1 VTWLTKIEI
10 DRPQCS
16 IWVVIATLLG
26 SLLIACGG
34 GSKWPV
40 GGGRYPDRGEAGL
53 RATAAQLLARSVR
66 FDTTN
71 PPGNERP
78 LAEYLVGFLERQG
91 IEARVIPT
99 PGSDAPEG
107 RAAAWARIP
116 GTGERRPVVLL
127 SHLDVV
133 PARGG
138 EWAVEPF
145 EGLVGGGYVVG
156 RGALDAKGV
165 VVVQMLA
172 LVELARRG
180 VRLERDVILL
190 ATPDEEVGGRDG
202 AGYLVRERRTL
213 LRDAEFLLTEGGSIL
228 PGSGGAPD
236 IWGVTYVEKSPC
248 WIEVIARGRPG
259 HGSSAGADTAVPRL
273 VRALDRVRRMQTEV
287 RVVPEVAEM
296 FAALAPY
303 AAPDDRRPFEELGAA
318 LAVAPDFRERFLSQP
333 GRNALVRNT
342 VSITVLNG
350 SERTNVIPA
359 EASAHLDVRL
369 LPGESCA
376 AFGRRL
382 SYVID
387 DPAISLETLLSFP
400 TRASPLDTE
409 LFDAIRLAAKE
420 SRRPA
425 IVVPRVIAGFT
436 DAHYFRNLGIVA
448 YGFVPRWLP
457 PHETRSIHGP
467 NERISLDNLERGV
480 NALVRILELLGPVAG
495 D

>member
-1 VTWLTKIEI
+1 MTWITKT
-10 DRPQCS
+10 R
-16 IWVVIATLLG
+16 ALLLRG
-26 SLLIACGG
+26 PRWGTVAALSASLSLACASWPLGG
-34 GSKWPV
+34 A
-40 GGGRYPDRGEAGL
+40 RYPDLEKDGL
-53 RATAAQLLARSVR
+53 RQTAARLLSQAIRL
-66 FDTTN
+66 DTTN
-71 PPGNERP
+71 PPGDEKP
-78 LAEYLVGFLERQG
+78 LAEYLVGFLQRQG

-99 PGSDAPEG
+99 PSNGAPRG
-107 RAAAWARIP
+107 RAAAWARLP

-133 PARGG
+133 PARGN
-138 EWAVEPF
+138 EWAVDPF

-165 VVVQMLA
+165 AVVQMLA

-190 ATPDEEVGGRDG
+190 AAPDEEVGGRAG

-213 LRDAEFLLTEGGSIL
+213 LRDAEYLLTEGGSIL
-228 PGSGGAPD
+228 PGDGRTPD

-248 WIEVIARGRPG
+248 WLEVIARGRPG
-259 HGSSAGADTAVPRL
+259 HGSTAGPDTAVPRL

-287 RVVPEVAEM
+287 RVVPEVAKM

-303 AAPDDRRPFEELGAA
+303 AAPEDQRPFADLRAA

-369 LPGESCA
+369 LPGESCS
-376 AFGRRL
+376 AFVQRL
-382 SYVID
+382 RTVID
-387 DPAISLETLLSFP
+387 DPAVALETLLTFP
-400 TRASPLDTE
+400 TRASPLDTR
-409 LFDAIRLAAKE
+409 LFRAIRAVAKE

-425 IVVPRVIAGFT
+425 VVVPRVIAGFT
-436 DAHYFRNLGIVA
+436 DAHYFRDLGIVA

-467 NERISLDNLERGV
+467 NERISLDNLQRGV
-480 NALVRILELLGPVAG
+480 NALVRILEVLGPVAG

>member
-1 VTWLTKIEI
+1 VA
-10 DRPQCS
+10 
-16 IWVVIATLLG
+16 IAALPLG
-26 SLLIACGG
+26 ISLACGG
-34 GSKWPV
+34 GSQWPV
-40 GGGRYPDRGEAGL
+40 GGGRYPDREEAGL
-53 RATAAQLLARSVR
+53 RATAAQVLAHAIRL
-66 FDTTN
+66 DTTN

-78 LAEYLVGFLERQG
+78 LAEYLVGFLARQG

-99 PGSDAPEG
+99 PGGDAPEG
-107 RAAAWARIP
+107 RAAAWARLP

-133 PARGG
+133 PARGD

-165 VVVQMLA
+165 AVVQMLA

-180 VRLERDVILL
+180 VQLERDVILL

-213 LRDAEFLLTEGGSIL
+213 LRDAEYLLTEGGSIL
-228 PGSGGAPD
+228 PGSGGTPD

-259 HGSSAGADTAVPRL
+259 HGSSAGPDTAVPRL

-287 RVVPEVAEM
+287 RVVPAVAEM

-303 AAPDDRRPFEELGAA
+303 AAPEDQRSFADLGSA
-318 LAVAPDFRERFLSQP
+318 LAVAPDFRERFLSEP

-342 VSITVLNG
+342 VSITVLHG

-369 LPGESCA
+369 LPGESCP
-376 AFGRRL
+376 AFARRL

-387 DPAISLETLLSFP
+387 DPTIALETLLSFP
-400 TRASPLDTE
+400 TRASPLATE
-409 LFDAIRLAAKE
+409 LFDAVRVAAEE
-420 SRRPA
+420 SGRPA
-425 IVVPRVIAGFT
+425 VVVPRVIAGFT
-436 DAHYFRNLGIVA
+436 DAHYFRDLGIVA

-480 NALVRILELLGPVAG
+480 NTLVRILEQLGPVAG
-495 D
+495 N

>member
-1 VTWLTKIEI
+1 MKSGCPRGSTWVAIT
-10 DRPQCS
+10 
-16 IWVVIATLLG
+16 TLLA
-26 SLLIACGG
+26 SLLLSCGG
-34 GSKWPV
+34 GSRWPV
-40 GGGRYPDRGEAGL
+40 GGGRYPDREEAGL
-53 RATAAQLLARSVR
+53 RATAAQVLARSIR

-78 LAEYLVGFLERQG
+78 LAAYLVGFLERQG
-91 IEARVIPT
+91 IEARLIPT
-99 PGSDAPEG
+99 PGSAAPDG
-107 RAAAWARIP
+107 RAAVWARIP

-133 PARGG
+133 PAQGD

-213 LRDAEFLLTEGGSIL
+213 LRDAEYLLTEGGSIL
-228 PGSGGAPD
+228 PGTGGAPD

-248 WIEVIARGRPG
+248 WIEVTARGRPG
-259 HGSSAGADTAVPRL
+259 HGSSAGPDTAVPRL
-273 VRALDRVRRMQTEV
+273 VRALERVRRMQTEL

-303 AAPDDRRPFEELGAA
+303 AAPDDQRPFADLGAA

-376 AFGRRL
+376 AFTRRL

-387 DPAISLETLLSFP
+387 DPTVSLETLLSFP
-400 TRASPLDTE
+400 TRASRLDTK
-409 LFDAIRLAAKE
+409 LFDAIRIAAEE

-425 IVVPRVIAGFT
+425 VVVPRVIAGFT
-436 DAHYFRNLGIVA
+436 DAHYFRDLGIVA

-457 PHETRSIHGP
+457 PSETRGIHGP
-467 NERISLDNLERGV
+467 NERIAIHNLERGIRTM
-480 NALVRILELLGPVAG
+480 VRILEQL
-495 D
+495 DQ